1 MTVQH
6 IDDFNQAKMISTL
19 SKRPVKVND
28 QWIVWHDIAMTYT
41 TALALVGK
49 FSGAT
54 VGTNSTDI
62 LYNEYS
68 VLREQLPEVMRPNE
82 KWTDNYFYNRK
93 LDKDF
98 SNSMNWFTSMKSRI
112 AWKNENAMPTDLLKV
127 FLEQV
132 YIQ

>member
-68 VLREQLPEVMRPNE
+68 VLREHLPEVMRPDE